1 MPASNLSIADT
12 QAVPTYALGQLR
24 LLLPALF
31 SAKIMQVSAMKVYF
45 LFAKRSLFS
54 AKIMQVSA
62 MKVYFLFAKRSL
74 FSAKIMQVSAMKVY
88 FLFAERSLFSANV
101 AKFKEIWHI
110 WM

>member
-1 MPASNLSIADT
+1 
-12 QAVPTYALGQLR
+12 
-24 LLLPALF
+24 
-31 SAKIMQVSAMKVYF
+31 
-45 LFAKRSLFS
+45 
-54 AKIMQVSA
+54 

>member
-12 QAVPTYALGQLR
+12 RAVPTYALKQLR
-24 LLLPALF
+24 LLLSALF

-45 LFAKRSLFS
+45 LFAE
-54 AKIMQVSA
+54 
-62 MKVYFLFAKRSL
+62 RSL